1 MSQLQETMRVPEI
14 LSSVLVASQ
23 SLLRREDVVT
33 TIQTTISEGTT
44 THTVVGRESATSSGT
59 YIPTNITSME
69 PSPASIEMQPT
80 TSLTQI
86 SSNEINS
93 NSPSCVTSPPYEYY
107 YIGNLTITGCGLNPS
122 GTFASDYS
130 IAYCTAL
137 SPINCHDG
145 KELSITLT
153 GCMNNT
159 THTGTPS
166 ELVIQ
171 LNCAGTLNSA
181 TTLPSS
187 NVNIHHV
194 A

>member
-1 MSQLQETMRVPEI
+1 M
-14 LSSVLVASQ
+14 
-23 SLLRREDVVT
+23 T
-33 TIQTTISEGTT
+33 TIKTAISEKST

-59 YIPTNITSME
+59 YIPTNFNSMV
-69 PSPASIEMQPT
+69 PSAASTEIQFT

-93 NSPSCVTSPPYEYY
+93 SSPSCVTSPPYEYY

-137 SPINCHDG
+137 GSINCHDNR
-145 KELSITLT
+145 ELSITLT
-153 GCMNNT
+153 GCTNNI
-159 THTGTPS
+159 THTGMQS
-166 ELVIQ
+166 ELVIL
-171 LNCAGTLNSA
+171 LNCIGTLNGT

-187 NVNIHHV
+187 SASIRYAV
-194 A
+194 